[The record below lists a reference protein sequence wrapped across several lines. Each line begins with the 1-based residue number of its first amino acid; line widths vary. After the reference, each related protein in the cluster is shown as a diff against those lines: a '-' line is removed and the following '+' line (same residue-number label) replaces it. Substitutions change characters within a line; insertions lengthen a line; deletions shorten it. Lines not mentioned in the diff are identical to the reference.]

1 MVSGLRPMKTTGDQ
15 LNLDLSLTAIRDG
28 NTAPVTLRDLLTRP
42 TVFSIYM
49 RNNTGS
55 CDKQNTSLVAHAQ
68 ELDAA
73 GVNVVA
79 ISRDKPAA
87 HEKYAAKL
95 GIPYTLVSDPDDTFA
110 KEADAIV
117 EKSMYGKK
125 YLGPARAAF
134 LVDTTGR
141 ITGVIEKVD
150 SKNHGKELLT
160 LIQS

>member
-28 NTAPVTLRDLLTRP
+28 KTAPVTLGDLLTRP

-68 ELDAA
+68 ELDDA

-125 YLGPARAAF
+125 YFGPARAAF

>member
-1 MVSGLRPMKTTGDQ
+1 MKTIGDQ
-15 LNLDLSLTAIRDG
+15 LNLDLPLTAVRDG
-28 NTAPVTLRDLLTRP
+28 KTATVTLRDLLTRP

-55 CDKQNTSLVAHAQ
+55 CDKQNTSLVAHAK
-68 ELDAA
+68 ELAAA

-134 LVDTTGR
+134 LVDTDGR
-141 ITGVIEKVD
+141 ITAVIEKVD
-150 SKNHGKELLT
+150 SKNHGKELIAL
-160 LIQS
+160 LQR

>member
-1 MVSGLRPMKTTGDQ
+1 MKTIGDSLD
-15 LNLDLSLTAIRDG
+15 LNLSLTAVRSG
-28 NTAPVTLRDLLTRP
+28 EASTVKLGDLLTRP

-55 CDKQNTSLVAHAQ
+55 CDKQNTSLVAHAA

-73 GVNVVA
+73 GVNLVA
-79 ISRDKPAA
+79 ISRDKPPA
-87 HEKYAAKL
+87 HAKYAAKL
-95 GIPYTLVSDPDDTFA
+95 GIPYTLISDPDDTFA

-134 LVDTTGR
+134 LVDTDGR

-150 SKNHGKELLT
+150 SKNHGEELLA
-160 LIQS
+160 LIQG